1 MSGQVPVHRLL
12 PRQPTQFHD
21 PFWYSSLQ
29 SFWLF
34 FPCDHDVVQSMLP
47 DVPRR
52 QGLDIARFHDLDD
65 KALVSLDFQA
75 YTSGWSAGLAVT
87 REIEF
92 NVYAYPQARAGAVPL
107 LSWQSYLRG
116 NDQTKTIGGYRLHVP
131 CDNPVA
137 VEAGRE
143 LYGEPKFLASFVYNV
158 PQLNSPD
165 VLTWSYACYSTPPAD
180 VPPGQNPPPDARLL
194 EVSADLRAV
203 PSTTVA
209 VSPLVE
215 YGAVATDDGLHLI
228 QNLWNF
234 FGGFTTWFLDADQAA
249 SVSVAYGPA
258 YDKTRLRED
267 AQLVIGST
275 PPIAAQAFISAPVSS
290 EERGV
295 FPTPL
300 P

>member
-1 MSGQVPVHRLL
+1 MSGQVLADRLL
-12 PRQPTQFHD
+12 PPMPAQFQD

-29 SFWLF
+29 SFWLY
-34 FPCDHDVVQSMLP
+34 FPCDPAVVESMLP
-47 DVPRR
+47 ELPEG
-52 QGLDIARFHDLDD
+52 QGLALARFEDLDD

-75 YTSGWSAGLAVT
+75 YTSGWSSGLAFT

-92 NVYAYPQARAGAVPL
+92 NAYAYPRARAGAVPL
-107 LSWQSYLRG
+107 MSWQSYLRG

-137 VEAGRE
+137 VQAGQE
-143 LYGEPKFLASFVYNV
+143 LYGEPKFLASFVYNL

-165 VLTWSYACYSTPPAD
+165 VLTWSYACYETLPED
-180 VPPGQNPPPDARLL
+180 VPPGKSPPPDARLL
-194 EVSADLRAV
+194 DVSADLRSVA
-203 PSTTVA
+203 STTVA

-215 YGAVATDDGLHLI
+215 YGAVPTPDGPHLI
-228 QNLWNF
+228 QNQWNF
-234 FGGFTTWFLDADQAA
+234 FGGFTTWFLDADDAS

-275 PPIAAQAFISAPVSS
+275 PPIAAQAFTSAPVSS

-300 P
+300 S